1 MSNKKK
7 KSKKIEQSGEHD
19 AAETNDRLTGQLAA
33 GKDAP
38 INDEHDTEMADSTH
52 SSDESSELS
61 PDDILEDVRRSLIEE
76 DQVAE
81 NEKQSKW
88 WRRIGRGTSRLET
101 PVDEPKT
108 AEQSFSSEGDATEIE
123 AEIDDLKDE
132 LESEE
137 YLEQIDD
144 LIELLDEEPVD
155 AVDTALVAPAAD
167 VPPIEEAQPEP
178 EKPVDLDELK
188 KQAFQPRDAADAAE
202 SLSQVRSI
210 ALEGEEEVFV
220 EVESKPQDPL
230 DERLQSVENA
240 LKPYRRY
247 INFAIAFLGVVIAG
261 IALTIIY
268 NVYQRSQPEPVVEQV
283 STLPFPTS
291 VSLPGGWSFALG
303 KGALTDGKWRPKGA
317 EWLQGTEVCRWV
329 SLPWS
334 RQLEAVLRT
343 LNPDDPIELQMSN
356 SDRLVYKV
364 YSIEQMSLE
373 EMQALD
379 SNTPCLLIMLA
390 QDDVEERWVLTALP

>member
-7 KSKKIEQSGEHD
+7 KSKKIEQSSEHD
-19 AAETNDRLTGQLAA
+19 AAELNDHLTGQLAA
-33 GKDAP
+33 GEDAP
-38 INDEHDTEMADSTH
+38 VNDDTGTEMAESTH
-52 SSDESSELS
+52 SSDEVAEPS
-61 PDDILEDVRRSLIEE
+61 PDDILDDVRRSLIEE
-76 DQVAE
+76 DQAAE
-81 NEKQSKW
+81 DQKQSKW
-88 WRRIGRGTSRLET
+88 WRRIGRGTSRSEVS
-101 PVDEPKT
+101 VDEPK
-108 AEQSFSSEGDATEIE
+108 ATEEAYPSIDDS
-123 AEIDDLKDE
+123 AEIEEEIDELKDE

-137 YLEQIDD
+137 YLEQIDE

-155 AVDTALVAPAAD
+155 TALVATASE
-167 VPPIEEAQPEP
+167 VPPLVEEVRPEP
-178 EKPVDLDELK
+178 EKPVDLGELK
-188 KQAFQPRDAADAAE
+188 RQAFQPRNTADVTE
-202 SLSQVRSI
+202 TLSEVRSI

-303 KGALTDGKWRPKGA
+303 KGALADGKWRPRGA

-356 SDRLVYKV
+356 SDRLIYKV
-364 YSIEQMSLE
+364 YSIEQMSLDD
-373 EMQALD
+373 MQALD

-390 QDDVEERWVLTALP
+390 QDDVEKRWVLTALP